1 VPTTRVLWNFLSTDS
16 LSSKISLMSNPQLV
30 EFQTSDKLNL
40 PGLFYEP
47 FRKTDKAA
55 LYLHGNG
62 SSSVFYD
69 VTIMNFLGSEL
80 NLHQIAFLPFNNRGA
95 NYITK
100 LRVDDEHKK
109 WIKIGTTYEL
119 IRDCIYDIDAAVS
132 FLKSR
137 NYREFYLIGHST
149 GANKI
154 CVYNYYKPQNSIS
167 KYILLGGGDD
177 TGIYYKQ
184 LGPRKFRLA
193 LQKAK
198 QEIQKGNGGKLVPKY
213 LVDYLFSYQSLYD
226 TLNPDGDYNIFPF
239 LESLEKIK
247 LSKKPLFREYKS
259 ITKPTLVIYG
269 SDDEYCYGKVSEIIE
284 TLGKMSSVPGKFKL
298 QIINDCDHGFDGKEG
313 ELVDI
318 ITRWLSA

>member
-1 VPTTRVLWNFLSTDS
+1 MKST
-16 LSSKISLMSNPQLV
+16 LKLV
-30 EFQTSDKLNL
+30 EFQTQDGLFL
-40 PGLFYEP
+40 PGLLFEP
-47 FRKTDKAA
+47 ARRTKKAA
-55 LYLHGNG
+55 IYLHGNG
-62 SSSVFYD
+62 SSSVFYA
-69 VTIMNFLGSEL
+69 VTAMNLLGSEL
-80 NLHQIAFLPFNNRGA
+80 NKHQIAFLPFNNRGA

-100 LRVDDEHKK
+100 LRVDDEHEK

-132 FLKSR
+132 FLK
-137 NYREFYLIGHST
+137 NQGYREFYLIGHST

-177 TGIYYKQ
+177 TGIYYK
-184 LGPRKFRLA
+184 LMGKKKYWLA
-193 LQKAK
+193 LKKSK
-198 QEIQKGNGGKLVPKY
+198 QEIKKGNGRKLVPKY

-239 LESLEKIK
+239 LEALEKIK

-269 SDDEYCYGKVSEIIE
+269 NDDEYCYGKVSEIIE
-284 TLGKMSSVPGKFKL
+284 ILSKMSSAPGKFKF
-298 QIINDCDHGFDGKEG
+298 QIINNSDHGFNGKEK
-313 ELVDI
+313 ELADI
-318 ITRWLSA
+318 ITRWLSVWV

>member
-1 VPTTRVLWNFLSTDS
+1 
-16 LSSKISLMSNPQLV
+16 
-30 EFQTSDKLNL
+30 
-40 PGLFYEP
+40 
-47 FRKTDKAA
+47 
-55 LYLHGNG
+55 
-62 SSSVFYD
+62 
-69 VTIMNFLGSEL
+69 
-80 NLHQIAFLPFNNRGA
+80 
-95 NYITK
+95 
-100 LRVDDEHKK
+100 
-109 WIKIGTTYEL
+109 
-119 IRDCIYDIDAAVS
+119 
-132 FLKSR
+132 
-137 NYREFYLIGHST
+137 
-149 GANKI
+149 
-154 CVYNYYKPQNSIS
+154 
-167 KYILLGGGDD
+167 LLGGGDD

-284 TLGKMSSVPGKFKL
+284 TLGKMSSAPGKFKL